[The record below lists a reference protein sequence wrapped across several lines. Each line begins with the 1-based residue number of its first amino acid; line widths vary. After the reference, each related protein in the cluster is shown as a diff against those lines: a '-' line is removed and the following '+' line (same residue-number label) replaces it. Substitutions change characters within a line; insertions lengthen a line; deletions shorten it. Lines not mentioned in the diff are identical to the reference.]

1 MGALKIGKIF
11 LDQKK
16 TIYFEY
22 LELKRTL
29 KNFLESAFGEEKG
42 LNDGWLGKVRQKIG
56 TVNLYG
62 KMVTKKAKGYSF
74 FYKLLNAK
82 AKSDGWI
89 LPELKLLTE
98 MADFKNDLFY
108 ENADYMRFVKEILK
122 MPYLNRLR
130 QFLLRLLRNNL
141 LLGKRAEKIKS
152 PEESRV
158 MLFLGCKN
166 VQEKNEFLKR
176 VLKKAGFL
184 KKGCEMSLFF
194 SKNTTS
200 IL

>member
-1 MGALKIGKIF
+1 
-11 LDQKK
+11 
-16 TIYFEY
+16 
-22 LELKRTL
+22 
-29 KNFLESAFGEEKG
+29 
-42 LNDGWLGKVRQKIG
+42 
-56 TVNLYG
+56 
-62 KMVTKKAKGYSF
+62 MVTTKAKGCSF
-74 FYKLLNAK
+74 FYELISSN

-98 MADFKNDLFY
+98 MADFKNDLYY

-152 PEESRV
+152 PEESRCYICGEHKESRV

-166 VQEKNEFLKR
+166 VQEKTEFSKR
-176 VLKKAGFL
+176 VLKNQD
-184 KKGCEMSLFF
+184 S
-194 SKNTTS
+194 
-200 IL
+200 